1 MGNASRLMK
10 RFVHLVHQSV
20 RGLSEL
26 CFLPICS
33 ACGKELPEWDSKPES
48 RGRSILAKPDHD
60 RLFKRLMFCGRC
72 DDEHRPHYAVRCKQ
86 CGAGWSAGFD
96 HDLQSLPPT
105 VESVRLASGMRF
117 DSSCCWCQR
126 KNHLFNRCFSLG
138 NYENALKKGVLRIK
152 TEGSSEYAVAM
163 GMMLGQW
170 IEFLIR
176 SEPQSKWDWVLP
188 VPIYWWKRMSRRAV
202 VSETLAN
209 QVADILQ
216 VSMHSN
222 LLYCRR
228 STEKQGRLPLADRGR
243 NVKGVFGLKGR
254 HRLKGKNILIVDDVM
269 TSGST
274 LDEATKVCLK
284 AGAAEVS
291 VAVLARGVGG
301 SAPSR

>member
-1 MGNASRLMK
+1 
-10 RFVHLVHQSV
+10 
-20 RGLSEL
+20 
-26 CFLPICS
+26 
-33 ACGKELPEWDSKPES
+33 
-48 RGRSILAKPDHD
+48 
-60 RLFKRLMFCGRC
+60 
-72 DDEHRPHYAVRCKQ
+72 
-86 CGAGWSAGFD
+86 
-96 HDLQSLPPT
+96 
-105 VESVRLASGMRF
+105 
-117 DSSCCWCQR
+117 
-126 KNHLFNRCFSLG
+126 
-138 NYENALKKGVLRIK
+138 
-152 TEGSSEYAVAM
+152 M